1 MSRYITIIS
10 TIIESG
16 SDTNLI
22 ALAVAGVQN
31 ISEWSI
37 DLEDCDKVIRIVS
50 AKDISNEFCEKLA
63 FFGIKASVMEV
74 FDDHYHLM

>member
-16 SDTNLI
+16 TDTNLI
-22 ALAVAGVQN
+22 ALAAAGLQD

-50 AKDISNEFCEKLA
+50 AKDISSEFCEKLA
-63 FFGIKASVMEV
+63 LFGIKASVMEV
-74 FDDHYHLM
+74 FDEKYHLM

>member
-1 MSRYITIIS
+1 MSRYIAIIS

-16 SDTNLI
+16 TDTNLI
-22 ALAVAGVQN
+22 ALAVAGLQG

-50 AKDISNEFCEKLA
+50 ANDISDEFCEKLA
-63 FFGIKASVMEV
+63 LFGIKTSVMEV
-74 FDDHYHLM
+74 FDEKYHLM